1 MFAAMRII
9 VATMKTMCQNAKLPR
24 ATLTAMLMLVAV
36 AGAAAVAGPLEDAL
50 AAVGRGDYP
59 TALPLFRSLA
69 DQGNARARP

>member
-1 MFAAMRII
+1 
-9 VATMKTMCQNAKLPR
+9 
-24 ATLTAMLMLVAV
+24 MLVAV